1 METFPLS
8 EAARTTAGVLLLTLL
23 AVEVGGVYL
32 LGVVR
37 GAVPRTAF
45 QRAFERAG
53 HAHAGVLVTL
63 SLIVQVLADATALGQ
78 PWAQVARSG
87 IPLAAILM
95 PAGFF
100 LAAAGRGR
108 EHPRRALFLL
118 IPAGGVALG
127 IGAAAL
133 GVGLLVVPA

>member
-1 METFPLS
+1 MDTLS
-8 EAARTTAGVLLLTLL
+8 LSDASRTTAGILLLTLL
-23 AVEVGGVYL
+23 AVEFGGLYL

-37 GAVPRTAF
+37 GSVPRTAF

-78 PWAQVARSG
+78 PWGQIARSG

-100 LAAAGRGR
+100 LSAAGLGR
-108 EHPRRALFLL
+108 ERPRRSLFLL
-118 IPAGGVALG
+118 IPAGAVALG
-127 IGAAAL
+127 AGAATL
-133 GVGLLVVPA
+133 GLGLLFAPA